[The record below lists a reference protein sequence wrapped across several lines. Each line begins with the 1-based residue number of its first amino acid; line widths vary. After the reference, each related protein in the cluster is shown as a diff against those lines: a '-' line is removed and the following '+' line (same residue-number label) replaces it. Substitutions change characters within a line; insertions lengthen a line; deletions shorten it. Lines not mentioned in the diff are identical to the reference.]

1 MRTLQTDAEYVSSV
15 FSYADPQTGLLSP
28 GDARRLLHHH
38 GSTWEEYVMARDGH
52 GLANWPTGS
61 RHPAHLLRFLGYTIV
76 D

>member
-1 MRTLQTDAEYVSSV
+1 MKTLQTDSQYVNSV
-15 FSYADPQTGLLSP
+15 FSYADPRTGLLSP

-38 GSTWEEYVMARDGH
+38 GKTWEEYTDAR
-52 GLANWPTGS
+52 PTGS